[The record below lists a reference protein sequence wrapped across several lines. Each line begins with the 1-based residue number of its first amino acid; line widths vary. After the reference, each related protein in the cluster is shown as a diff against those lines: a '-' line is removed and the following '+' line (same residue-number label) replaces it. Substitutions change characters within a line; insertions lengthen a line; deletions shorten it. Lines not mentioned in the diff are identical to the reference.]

1 MKVPCALAGVSVVF
15 PTHATKKRKYD
26 CIECGADVVLHDG
39 PIRIAH
45 FAHVGNSGG
54 CGGGGGESFMH
65 RSTKEWIASIATSDV
80 FVVWTKCPTCHVV
93 FDVMRG
99 SAGTESAVE
108 CRAKPYVVD
117 VGLFVN
123 GRIAGFVEVLHTHE
137 TAAEKR
143 AALEATAG
151 WPCPVVEIKAI
162 NLVAEHYPKRF
173 ECISPRRCAPCIAI
187 AIEARRVETLERYA
201 AFFRGVLRQVRVRHL
216 AESILVEDLIDAIV
230 AATGRVARRWLLKI
244 RVRHLAAILNRDLFV
259 ACSVCNTQTDRQ
271 MAACTLHLKIRQAE
285 DNGIVFAHLKGG
297 VRDRNYCSFACLGK
311 NVPYCLD
318 CWEPTTSGKWC
329 PCKRKRM
336 AKCAVCDEWAEKT
349 VMNAALPG
357 PGAKFT
363 LWVHPHCCKQC
374 EKCDRAFVSDEGYE
388 HVRKCFRCNYEKK
401 HGGDCWSPNEDGFPD
416 GFCSQCDKYIRTTK
430 YGKCWTCSH
439 P

>member
-1 MKVPCALAGVSVVF
+1 MKVSCALAGGSVVF
-15 PTHATKKRKYD
+15 PAHATKKRKYD
-26 CIECGADVVLHDG
+26 CIECNGDVVLHDG

-45 FAHVGNSGG
+45 FAHVGSSGG
-54 CGGGGGESFMH
+54 CGGGESFMH
-65 RSTKEWIASIATSDV
+65 RSTKEWIASIATSAG
-80 FVVWTKCPTCHVV
+80 FVVWTKCSTCHVV

-151 WPCPVVEIKAI
+151 WPCPLVEIKAI

-173 ECISPRRCAPCIAI
+173 ECISPRRCTPCIAI
-187 AIEARRVETLERYA
+187 AIEGRRVKTLERYA
-201 AFFRGVLRQVRVRHL
+201 AFFRGVLRQFRVRHL

-259 ACSVCNTQTDRQ
+259 VCSVCNTQTDRF
-271 MAACTLHLKIRQAE
+271 AAFCTFRLFESRAQFHGRELSSATK
-285 DNGIVFAHLKGG
+285 
-297 VRDRNYCSFACLGK
+297 DRNYCSDACLGID
-311 NVPYCLD
+311 VPHCLE
-318 CWEPTTSGKWC
+318 CGQSTSVRTWC

-357 PGAKFT
+357 PGGKFT
-363 LWVHPHCCKQC
+363 LWMHPHCCKQC
-374 EKCDRAFVSDEGYE
+374 EECDRAFVSDEGYE
-388 HVRKCFRCNYEKK
+388 HVRKCFRCYYENKN
-401 HGGDCWSPNEDGFPD
+401 GCEWSPKEDGFPD
-416 GFCSQCDKYIRTTK
+416 GVCSQCDNYIRTTK
-430 YGKCWTCSH
+430 YGGWCWKCSRK
-439 P
+439 